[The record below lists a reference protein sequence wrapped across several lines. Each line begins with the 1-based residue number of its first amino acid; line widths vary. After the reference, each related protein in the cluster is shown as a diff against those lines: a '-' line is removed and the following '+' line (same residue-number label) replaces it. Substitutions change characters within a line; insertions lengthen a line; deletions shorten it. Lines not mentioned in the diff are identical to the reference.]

1 MSPRPTWFL
10 LSRPTPYVIH
20 VEINRPSRL
29 NAVFEPMWIE
39 LRDIFN
45 NLSQDPSVRAV
56 ILSDAGDKAFTTGLD
71 VQDCISAVE
80 RCEKPVICAMHR
92 HSLGLAIDLSSC
104 ADIRICIRTTRFAA
118 QEVDIGIAA
127 DHSTL
132 SRLPKVVGSATWV
145 KDICLS
151 ARIFDAAEAQRVGF
165 VSAVLETK
173 EAAIAEA
180 VVVAASLPL
189 RRDFRVAGSSGEPCH
204 YP

>member
-1 MSPRPTWFL
+1 LTMSPRPTWFL

-80 RCEKPVICAMHR
+80 RCEERVFASSILYRSTRLDWKFSLIDIYYSRYLCHAQTLPRLGYRTFLLCRYSHMHMNNTLRCSRSR
-92 HSLGLAIDLSSC
+92 HRNCG
-104 ADIRICIRTTRFAA
+104 
-118 QEVDIGIAA
+118 
-127 DHSTL
+127 
-132 SRLPKVVGSATWV
+132 
-145 KDICLS
+145 
-151 ARIFDAAEAQRVGF
+151 
-165 VSAVLETK
+165 
-173 EAAIAEA
+173 
-180 VVVAASLPL
+180 
-189 RRDFRVAGSSGEPCH
+189 
-204 YP
+204 